1 MSFFKQGAYLIGA
14 LLALLVLQGGQSL
27 WQARQL
33 GESATQIAVTASLA
47 TRSRVLWDEFRT
59 ADDQLR
65 QALALTDVSASDDAR
80 SAFQARTGAM
90 RSLLADMSQQ
100 DTSGDAVKLSEGF
113 ERWSALAQPHLSS
126 SGLTALASYEELDR
140 AREALAAGIN
150 SYATSKIAAAEG
162 LATDSRETVTAAL
175 LWIAIE
181 LLVGLGAGIALGRF
195 AIRKLRNELGGE
207 PREVA
212 DMARRV
218 AKGDLSS
225 SLSVMAGAEH
235 SVAAA
240 MNSMQ
245 TRLQAFVAEQ
255 SLMARAHEG
264 GALEHA
270 MDVGKFEGVYR
281 DMACST
287 NELVRAHIDVQM
299 RMVQVMKVY
308 ASGDFSIAMDRLP
321 GERARITE
329 AMDAVR
335 TNLLAVNQEIDVL
348 VQAAARGDFSA
359 RGNAANYEHRFR
371 EMVEGLNTLMQTAQG
386 GLSEVARVLSALS
399 RGDLSERISNEYEGT
414 FGQLKDDAN
423 TTVDALTRMVEQIRV
438 SASAITS
445 ASKEIASGNSE
456 LSERTD
462 TQAANLEATA
472 SSMEELTST
481 VRQNAESAMQANQLV
496 VGASNVAVRGGE
508 VVQQVVQTMGE
519 ISDSSERI
527 ADIISV
533 IDGIAFQTNIL
544 ALNAAVEA
552 ARAGEQG
559 RGFAVVASEVRNLAQ
574 RSAAA
579 AKEIKALISDSVG
592 KVQSGSRLVGEAGQ
606 TMEEIVGS
614 VKRVTTIMAEIT
626 AASVEQSSG
635 IERVNLAITQMD
647 GVTQQN
653 ARLVKEEAVAASSL
667 EEQSAALMRAV
678 GQFKLDA
685 AAVRGNGRIAMPD
698 REAANSTQVRTRTKG
713 AGLPGTAKRAQ
724 ASAALRADEAE
735 WAEF

>member
-47 TRSRVLWDEFRT
+47 THSRVLWDEFRT

-80 SAFQARTGAM
+80 SAFQARTDSM
-90 RSLLADMSQQ
+90 RKLLAEMSQQ
-100 DTSGDAVKLSEGF
+100 DTSGDTVKLSEGF

-140 AREALAAGIN
+140 AREGLASGIN
-150 SYATSKIAAAEG
+150 SYAMSKTTAAEG
-162 LATDSRETVTAAL
+162 LATDSRDTVTAAL
-175 LWIAIE
+175 FWIAIE
-181 LLVGLGAGIALGRF
+181 LMVGLGAGIALGRF

-207 PREVA
+207 PRQVA

-218 AKGDLSS
+218 AEGDLSS
-225 SLSVMAGAEH
+225 SLPVMAGAEH

-270 MDVGKFEGVYR
+270 MDVGKFQGVYR
-281 DMACST
+281 DMASST

-308 ASGDFSIAMDRLP
+308 ASGDFSLVMDRLP

-335 TNLLAVNQEIDVL
+335 TNLLAVNQEIDML

-359 RGNAANYEHRFR
+359 RGNAAQYEHRFR

-423 TTVDALTRMVEQIRV
+423 TTVDALTGMMGQIRL
-438 SASAITS
+438 SANAITS
-445 ASKEIASGNSE
+445 ASKEIATGNSE

-472 SSMEELTST
+472 SSMEELTAT
-481 VRQNAESAMQANQLV
+481 VKQNAESAMQANQLV
-496 VGASNVAVRGGE
+496 VGASNVALRGGD

-519 ISDSSERI
+519 ISDSSKRI

-579 AKEIKALISDSVG
+579 AKEIKELISDSAG

-614 VKRVTTIMAEIT
+614 VKRVMNIMAEIT

-635 IERVNLAITQMD
+635 IEQVNRAITQMD

-653 ARLVKEEAVAASSL
+653 ALLVKGEAVAARSL
-667 EEQSAALMRAV
+667 EEQSAALMQAV
-678 GQFKLDA
+678 GQFKLAEGAD
-685 AAVRGNGRIAMPD
+685 RGNVRFDAPA
-698 REAANSTQVRTRTKG
+698 REAANSAPVRSRSHSG
-713 AGLPGTAKRAQ
+713 APGNARRVQPAG
-724 ASAALRADEAE
+724 SAAVKEE

>member
-1 MSFFKQGAYLIGA
+1 
-14 LLALLVLQGGQSL
+14 
-27 WQARQL
+27 
-33 GESATQIAVTASLA
+33 
-47 TRSRVLWDEFRT
+47 
-59 ADDQLR
+59 
-65 QALALTDVSASDDAR
+65 
-80 SAFQARTGAM
+80 
-90 RSLLADMSQQ
+90 
-100 DTSGDAVKLSEGF
+100 
-113 ERWSALAQPHLSS
+113 
-126 SGLTALASYEELDR
+126 
-140 AREALAAGIN
+140 
-150 SYATSKIAAAEG
+150 
-162 LATDSRETVTAAL
+162 
-175 LWIAIE
+175 
-181 LLVGLGAGIALGRF
+181 
-195 AIRKLRNELGGE
+195 
-207 PREVA
+207 
-212 DMARRV
+212 MARRV
-218 AKGDLSS
+218 AEGDLSS
-225 SLSVMAGAEH
+225 SLPVMAGAEN

-270 MDVGKFEGVYR
+270 MDVGKFQGVYR
-281 DMACST
+281 DMASST

-308 ASGDFSIAMDRLP
+308 ASGDFSLVMDRLP

-359 RGNAANYEHRFR
+359 RGNAAQYEHRFR

-423 TTVDALTRMVEQIRV
+423 TTVDALTGMMGQIRL

-445 ASKEIASGNSE
+445 ASKQIATGNSE

-472 SSMEELTST
+472 SSMEELTAT
-481 VRQNAESAMQANQLV
+481 VKQNAESAMQANQLV
-496 VGASNVAVRGGE
+496 VGASNVALRGGE

-519 ISDSSERI
+519 ISDSSKRI

-579 AKEIKALISDSVG
+579 AKEIKELISDSAG

-614 VKRVTTIMAEIT
+614 VKRVMNIMAEIT

-635 IERVNLAITQMD
+635 IEQVNRAITQMD

-653 ARLVKEEAVAASSL
+653 ALLVKGEAVAARSL

-678 GQFKLDA
+678 GQFKLVEGADRGNVRFDA
-685 AAVRGNGRIAMPD
+685 PPVKPRTAFPCRSRSHSGAPGNARRVQPAGSAAVK
-698 REAANSTQVRTRTKG
+698 EAW
-713 AGLPGTAKRAQ
+713 
-724 ASAALRADEAE
+724 E
-735 WAEF
+735 EF

>member
-1 MSFFKQGAYLIGA
+1 
-14 LLALLVLQGGQSL
+14 
-27 WQARQL
+27 
-33 GESATQIAVTASLA
+33 
-47 TRSRVLWDEFRT
+47 
-59 ADDQLR
+59 
-65 QALALTDVSASDDAR
+65 
-80 SAFQARTGAM
+80 
-90 RSLLADMSQQ
+90 
-100 DTSGDAVKLSEGF
+100 
-113 ERWSALAQPHLSS
+113 
-126 SGLTALASYEELDR
+126 
-140 AREALAAGIN
+140 
-150 SYATSKIAAAEG
+150 
-162 LATDSRETVTAAL
+162 
-175 LWIAIE
+175 
-181 LLVGLGAGIALGRF
+181 
-195 AIRKLRNELGGE
+195 
-207 PREVA
+207 
-212 DMARRV
+212 
-218 AKGDLSS
+218 
-225 SLSVMAGAEH
+225 
-235 SVAAA
+235 
-240 MNSMQ
+240 
-245 TRLQAFVAEQ
+245 
-255 SLMARAHEG
+255 
-264 GALEHA
+264 
-270 MDVGKFEGVYR
+270 
-281 DMACST
+281 
-287 NELVRAHIDVQM
+287 
-299 RMVQVMKVY
+299 
-308 ASGDFSIAMDRLP
+308 
-321 GERARITE
+321 
-329 AMDAVR
+329 
-335 TNLLAVNQEIDVL
+335 AVNQEIDAL

-423 TTVDALTRMVEQIRV
+423 TTVDALTRMVGQIRV

-445 ASKEIASGNSE
+445 ASKEIASGNSA

-559 RGFAVVASEVRNLAQ
+559 RGFAVVASEVRSLAQ

-653 ARLVKEEAVAASSL
+653 ARLVKEEADAASSL

-685 AAVRGNGRIAMPD
+685 AAVKGRIVLSD
-698 REAANSTQVRTRTKG
+698 REAANSTQVRTRSKA
-713 AGLPGTAKRAQ
+713 AGLPGKAKRTQ
-724 ASAALRADEAE
+724 ASAALRADQAE